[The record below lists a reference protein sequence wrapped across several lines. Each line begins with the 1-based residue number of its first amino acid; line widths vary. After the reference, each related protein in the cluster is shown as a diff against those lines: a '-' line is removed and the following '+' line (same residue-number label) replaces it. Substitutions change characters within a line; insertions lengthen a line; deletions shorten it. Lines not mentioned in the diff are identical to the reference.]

1 MNKSSFLFATFFIC
15 LSCLVSCNK
24 QSPQYPANKVS
35 RVDTVAEKLLVLNH
49 AYIEDE
55 SKEILEY
62 IQKNRLP
69 MQKTDIGV
77 WYCIEKE
84 GKGRKAEKNQKVAL
98 AYSLELLDGSVCYSS
113 DKQGVKKFIVGKCQ
127 VERGLEEVIK
137 LFNTGTEAVIII
149 PSYLAHGVAGD
160 RQCITPRTSILYRIK
175 ILSIENS

>member
-24 QSPQYPANKVS
+24 QSPQDPANKVS
-35 RVDTVAEKLLVLNH
+35 RVDTVAEKLLVLNQ

-69 MQKTDIGV
+69 MQKTDLGV

-84 GKGRKAEKNQKVAL
+84 GKGRKAEKNQKVAEAISAGYL
-98 AYSLELLDGSVCYSS
+98 PTSTEGCKDLNGLKDGM
-113 DKQGVKKFIVGKCQ
+113 
-127 VERGLEEVIK
+127 
-137 LFNTGTEAVIII
+137 T
-149 PSYLAHGVAGD
+149 
-160 RQCITPRTSILYRIK
+160 K
-175 ILSIENS
+175 IMEGIEKI